1 MSIALKESN
10 ETCYWLEILHET
22 DYLTDSQFKSLYNDS
37 NELLRILTSIIKTAK
52 TP

>member
-1 MSIALKESN
+1 MKDNAVEVKSKAFAI
-10 ETCYWLEILHET
+10 
-22 DYLTDSQFKSLYNDS
+22 YLTDSQFKSLYNDS